1 MLVVRPTVRPY
12 TRAHAR
18 PVYTRNHVASTNT
31 SVKVNVIEQDADYTL
46 ELAAPGLTKNDF
58 ELKVE
63 KEILTI
69 SAKKEQSD
77 QEGVKVL
84 RNEFGKYDFKRS
96 FQLTDTIDIEKIKAS
111 YHQGILSVVLPKKEK
126 EAPKVVTVK

>member
-12 TRAHAR
+12 RRPHAR
-18 PVYTRNHVASTNT
+18 PVYTRSHVANTNAT
-31 SVKVNVIEQDADYTL
+31 VKVNVIEQDTDYTL

-58 ELKVE
+58 DLKVE

-69 SAKKEQSD
+69 SAKKEQID

-96 FQLTDTIDIEKIKAS
+96 FQLTDTIDTEKINAS
-111 YHQGILSVVLPKKEK
+111 YNQGILSVVLPKKEK